1 MKKILILFLLI
12 ILSTSVF
19 AYDRANAVKETK
31 KLQEQLVPDHQYK
44 YQEQMQEMFQ
54 EAIQNQERFT
64 FQHRVKSN
72 ITGLNNAIIHVEHEE
87 AVEKIQMNLEKF
99 QEKFQYKYDKYEVTE
114 VDGETFLQARRN
126 FKFLIFNFNIEDE
139 FHVGE
144 NGEIIKEQCGW
155 VSRLL
160 IQDA

>member
-1 MKKILILFLLI
+1 LPG
-12 ILSTSVF
+12 ST
-19 AYDRANAVKETK
+19 
-31 KLQEQLVPDHQYK
+31 
-44 YQEQMQEMFQ
+44 
-54 EAIQNQERFT
+54 
-64 FQHRVKSN
+64 
-72 ITGLNNAIIHVEHEE
+72 
-87 AVEKIQMNLEKF
+87 EKF

-144 NGEIIKEQCGW
+144 NGEIIKEQRGW